1 MGSLCATSKNGKK
14 FKFKGMRLS
23 RTFDCYDY
31 SDSLLYS
38 DLHDVLKYYKH
49 GYSKVTDHVSREI
62 RFKRITKEFG
72 RKIINYLSSQNPTY
86 VEIFCRWLGV
96 DEKSLQL
103 AMNNY
108 RNPMHWKE
116 IDQNIWIKKASPK
129 RITKVEK
136 VLHYPNLSKSKINE
150 NDYITV
156 GKGVDWPKPVLKKK
170 QKWL

>member
-62 RFKRITKEFG
+62 RF
-72 RKIINYLSSQNPTY
+72 LSGLLKNL
-86 VEIFCRWLGV
+86 E
-96 DEKSLQL
+96 EKSLIIFHHKTL
-103 AMNNY
+103 LM
-108 RNPMHWKE
+108 
-116 IDQNIWIKKASPK
+116 
-129 RITKVEK
+129 
-136 VLHYPNLSKSKINE
+136 
-150 NDYITV
+150 
-156 GKGVDWPKPVLKKK
+156 LKYF
-170 QKWL
+170 L

>member
-1 MGSLCATSKNGKK
+1 MVIQKLLTMSLEKFGLSGLLKNLEEK
-14 FKFKGMRLS
+14 
-23 RTFDCYDY
+23 
-31 SDSLLYS
+31 SLIIFHHKTL
-38 DLHDVLKYYKH
+38 LMLKYFVGGLVLMK
-49 GYSKVTDHVSREI
+49 
-62 RFKRITKEFG
+62 
-72 RKIINYLSSQNPTY
+72 
-86 VEIFCRWLGV
+86 
-96 DEKSLQL
+96 KSLQL